1 MYMNIY
7 EGWNTPA
14 WKERNNTYTHS
25 TVQGWEEN
33 SAFSLEISKAMESSQ
48 EYSNAG
54 DILYA
59 QAKDPQ
65 TDVAT
70 EQTLLIYML
79 LSEKFHMLGLCY
91 WECENNSICEKKMVE
106 NYF

>member
-79 LSEKFHMLGLCY
+79 LSEKCWVYVIGNVKTIQFVKRK
-91 WECENNSICEKKMVE
+91 WWKIIFK
-106 NYF
+106 

>member
-1 MYMNIY
+1 MQVTFYIY
-7 EGWNTPA
+7 
-14 WKERNNTYTHS
+14 
-25 TVQGWEEN
+25 
-33 SAFSLEISKAMESSQ
+33 
-48 EYSNAG
+48 
-54 DILYA
+54 
-59 QAKDPQ
+59 KDPQ